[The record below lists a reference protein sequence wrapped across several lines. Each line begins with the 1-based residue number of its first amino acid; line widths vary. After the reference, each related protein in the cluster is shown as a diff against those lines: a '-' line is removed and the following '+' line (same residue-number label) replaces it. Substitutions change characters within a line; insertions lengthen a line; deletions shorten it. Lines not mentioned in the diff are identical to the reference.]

1 MTAYVARR
9 LLISVVILLAA
20 TFLVYWLM
28 SISGDPLAEL
38 RTSNDPN
45 RDLLIAAR
53 IEQLNLDEP
62 LLVRYWF
69 WLVGAA
75 GCVVPGI
82 ACDLGTNLNGQDVTA
97 LLVDAVPTTLQLV
110 LAATVLA
117 IVLGVAVGIVSALR
131 QYSGFDYTIT
141 FAAFLFF
148 SLPIFW
154 VAVLLKEY
162 GAIRANDWLAD
173 PFVSGPI
180 VGGLALV
187 AGLFFGSV
195 LGTSRATRLLYGA
208 IAAAAAAAIL
218 VALITTGWFEN
229 PGLGPVVIVAGAVA
243 VSFGVTVLLVG
254 AENRRVLAIGLMT
267 VAVGLGAA
275 LATDSALADPTWG
288 MLFGI
293 GGLVIAAGVVLALV
307 FGGIDRRAA
316 IQVAVCSAVGV
327 GSLVFADRTLSSFAA
342 YSTSVGGRPVAT
354 IGNKTPNYSGTF
366 WELTLDTLTHLVLPT
381 LAIMLISFAAYSRFS
396 RASMLET
403 MNADYIRTA
412 RAKGVNERTVVLRHA
427 FRNALIPIATLAALD
442 FGAVFGGA
450 IITETVF
457 GWQGMGQLF
466 NQALPKFDIN
476 QVMGFFVVTAVAV
489 LVFNLLADLSYAFLD
504 PRVRLS

>member
-9 LLISVVILLAA
+9 VLISVVILLAA
-20 TFLVYWLM
+20 TFLVFWLM

-53 IEQLNLDEP
+53 IEQLNLDQP
-62 LLVRYWF
+62 IPVRYWL
-69 WLVGAA
+69 WLGGAL
-75 GCVVPGI
+75 GCVVPGM
-82 ACDLGTNLNGQDVTA
+82 ACDLGTNLAGQDVTA
-97 LLVDAVPTTLQLV
+97 LLIDAVPTTLQLV
-110 LAATVLA
+110 FAATVLA

-180 VGGLALV
+180 VGAVALA
-187 AGLFFGSV
+187 AGLFFGSI
-195 LGTSRATRLLYGA
+195 LGTSRLTRLAYGA
-208 IAAAAAAAIL
+208 VAAAVAAAVM
-218 VALITTGWFEN
+218 VALITTGWFAD
-229 PGLGPVVIVAGAVA
+229 PGLGPVVIVLGALA
-243 VSFGVTVLLVG
+243 VSFGITVLLVG
-254 AENRRVLAIGLMT
+254 AENRRVLAIGLAT
-267 VAVGLGAA
+267 VALGLGAA
-275 LATDSALADPTWG
+275 LAMDSTLADPTWAV
-288 MLFGI
+288 LLGI
-293 GGLVIAAGVVLALV
+293 GALVIVAGVILAVV

-316 IQVAVCSAVGV
+316 IQVALWSALGV
-327 GSLVFADRTLSSFAA
+327 GALVFVDRTLSSFAS
-342 YSTSVGGRPVAT
+342 YSASVGGRPIAT
-354 IGNKTPNYSGTF
+354 IGNKTPNYTGTF

-381 LAIMLISFAAYSRFS
+381 LAILLISFAAYSRFS

-412 RAKGVNERTVVLRHA
+412 RAKGVTERTVVLRHA

-466 NQALPKFDIN
+466 NQALPNFDVN
-476 QVMGFFVVTAVAV
+476 QLMGFFVVTAVAV
-489 LVFNLLADLSYAFLD
+489 LVFNLFADLSYAFLD